1 MDGALIAHG
10 AAIGST
16 SIRPS
21 REVTVPGKPGDDL
34 GIGTLNSVWKQAGL
48 KK

>member
-1 MDGALIAHG
+1 MVGALIAPV

-16 SIRPS
+16 SFRRS
-21 REVTVPGKPGDDL
+21 QDWLQFRADDL
-34 GIGTLNSVWKQAGL
+34 GIGTLNSVWKQAGI